1 MSDRELLDFIQRI
14 LNTCSEQKAFMTLT
28 QLKEILLQQ
37 NTPPYQIKLLENTM
51 RDLPEAG
58 QISRTLHD
66 RPLTEEDLKTAA
78 RRAEERRQ
86 RVREL
91 ASRGRC

>member
-66 RPLTEEDLKTAA
+66 RPLTEEDRRQTRGRAQAA
-78 RRAEERRQ
+78 RAGACEQGQVLR
-86 RVREL
+86 
-91 ASRGRC
+91 